1 MDNKRNKNMKENKE
15 LLYEKLTSISEL
27 KDKVLQENEIL
38 KVQIAEANSKIEIFE
53 KKEEIDLVGKLT
65 KLIESI
71 SIDDKGEIQ
80 IDESL
85 FNKTPET
92 LMAKYFVKAITDKA
106 KEKGLDAKKIA
117 EEILS
122 RIK

>member
-1 MDNKRNKNMKENKE
+1 MKENKE

-27 KDKVLQENEIL
+27 KDKILQENISL
-38 KVQIAEANSKIEIFE
+38 KAQLSEANSKIEVLE
-53 KKEEIDLVGKLT
+53 NKEQIDFVGKLT

-71 SIDDKGEIQ
+71 SVDDNGEILVN
-80 IDESL
+80 ENL
-85 FNKTPET
+85 FGSKAPET

-117 EEILS
+117 EEILA
-122 RIK
+122 RIR